1 MRVLIPSLR
10 GGSGIATY
18 TIKLTEGLAAAGH
31 EAIVLDED
39 GRFESPPAGVTVL
52 PLQSPPTLPYPFEPA
67 AEWARLGTIRRLAR
81 EHEVDG
87 IHATRLGFVPL
98 RERRAVI
105 TVWDPIASPI
115 GRFRAARPRGEDR
128 SMEAIYGLVDGVAAV
143 RAGAVVAVTP
153 AVREGYRRFG
163 RCEYIP
169 PFLDDAEIAPARP
182 GRSKDVVLV
191 AGHLDLARK
200 GLDLAIEAIAL
211 VRESVPEARLVLVG
225 GWVDESR
232 AESLPAFCEAVG
244 KMTPAEVTETFAAT
258 GCALIPSLWEEFG
271 YSGLEA
277 LAAGTP
283 VATSPLPGY
292 QGLSGGGAFAAAE
305 RTPAA
310 MAAAITAALGTG
322 AFEFPAECRASN
334 AIPRILAL
342 YDEVFSGG

>member
-1 MRVLIPSLR
+1 LRVLIPSLR

-18 TIKLTEGLAAAGH
+18 TIKLAEGLAAAGH

-39 GRFESPPAGVTVL
+39 GGFESPPASVTVL
-52 PLQSPPTLPYPFEPA
+52 PLQSPPQVRYPFEPA
-67 AEWARLGTIRRLAR
+67 AEWARLGTIKRLAR

-87 IHATRLGFVPL
+87 IHATRLGFVSP
-98 RERRAVI
+98 RERRTVI
-105 TVWDPIASPI
+105 TVWDPIASPV
-115 GRFRAARPRGEDR
+115 GRFRAARERGEDR
-128 SMEAIYGLVDGVAAV
+128 SMEAVYGLVDGVAAA

-153 AVREGYRRFG
+153 AVRDGYRRFG
-163 RCEYIP
+163 TCEYIP
-169 PFLDDAEIAPARP
+169 PFLDDAEIAPSRP
-182 GRSKDVVLV
+182 SRSADVVLV

-200 GLDLAIEAIAL
+200 GLDLAIEAMAL
-211 VRESVPEARLVLVG
+211 VRETVPKARLVLVG

-232 AESLPAFCEAVG
+232 RDSLPDFCEPVG
-244 KMTPAEVTETFAAT
+244 RMTPAEVTEAFAAA
-258 GCALIPSLWEEFG
+258 GCALIPSRWEEFG

-292 QGLSGGGAFAAAE
+292 QQLSGGGAFAAAT

-310 MAAAITAALGTG
+310 LAEAIAGALSAG

-342 YDEVFSGG
+342 YDRVFAA